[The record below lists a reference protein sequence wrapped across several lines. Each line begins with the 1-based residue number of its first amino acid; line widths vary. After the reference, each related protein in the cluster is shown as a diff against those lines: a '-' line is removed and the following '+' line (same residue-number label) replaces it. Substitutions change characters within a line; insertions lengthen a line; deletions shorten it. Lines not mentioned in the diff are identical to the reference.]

1 MRIIHEGVVFDVK
14 GVQFDLVGQ
23 RYSLWVKQYRFLNFW
38 RREAG
43 RIGVE
48 VKDAW
53 IYINTS
59 TPHIA
64 KLIED
69 GKTTEEICIEIGL
82 NARSYIDYASNNKN
96 IKWVTH
102 TVSEPTMCMDKVE
115 MQEALNEF
123 GIKVEDREVIT
134 LFKAY

>member
-14 GVQFDLVGQ
+14 DVQFDLVGQ

-38 RREAG
+38 RRETG

-102 TVSEPTMCMDKVE
+102 TVSEPTMFMDKLDI
-115 MQEALNEF
+115 QEALDKLQ
-123 GIKVEDREVIT
+123 IKKEEHDVIKA
-134 LFKAY
+134 FKAY

>member
-1 MRIIHEGVVFDVK
+1 MRIIHEGVAFDVK
-14 GVQFDLVGQ
+14 DVQFDLIGQ
-23 RYSLWVKQYRFLNFW
+23 RYSLWVKQYKFLNFW
-38 RREAG
+38 RRENG
-43 RIGVE
+43 RVGVE

-64 KLIED
+64 KLVAD
-69 GKTTEEICIEIGL
+69 GKNTEEICAEIKL

-96 IKWVTH
+96 KNWVTF
-102 TVSEPTMCMDKVE
+102 TINEPVMFMDKVE
-115 MQEALNEF
+115 MQDALDEF
-123 GIKVEDREVIT
+123 GIKVEDRDAIT